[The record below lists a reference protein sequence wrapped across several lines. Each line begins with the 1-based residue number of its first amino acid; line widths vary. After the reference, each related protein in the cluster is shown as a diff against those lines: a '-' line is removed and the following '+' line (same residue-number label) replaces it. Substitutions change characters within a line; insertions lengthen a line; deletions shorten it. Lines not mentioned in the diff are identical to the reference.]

1 MWTPA
6 LRRFGEKKNLKK
18 VIILLFITILFISCN
33 NKKNTETESWNQFN
47 KTIEEIKN
55 KKSGK
60 KEIDYYSCKHI
71 LNNYEFDFGF
81 ELCYRISNGKIEKL
95 NNKFEWEIDE
105 NSSYEINEN
114 GFLLLDKT
122 IFIDHNLDS
131 VIDFEYPH
139 ASYKLNDKRLKSISS
154 DGYFSESING
164 KLVEYKIENLKTSV
178 MNGFE
183 LGDNPMYTNPVPFVT
198 KRGNSGIG
206 EKIYIKCVNPQD
218 SISILPGY
226 VNTIR
231 QDLFYKNNRPK
242 EIKII
247 DDDSNYVMSATL
259 ADIAI
264 FQKIPL
270 KKKIKNFTIEIVDV
284 YKGTKYDD
292 TCISGILI
300 E

>member
-1 MWTPA
+1 
-6 LRRFGEKKNLKK
+6 
-18 VIILLFITILFISCN
+18 
-33 NKKNTETESWNQFN
+33 
-47 KTIEEIKN
+47 
-55 KKSGK
+55 
-60 KEIDYYSCKHI
+60 
-71 LNNYEFDFGF
+71 
-81 ELCYRISNGKIEKL
+81 
-95 NNKFEWEIDE
+95 
-105 NSSYEINEN
+105 
-114 GFLLLDKT
+114 
-122 IFIDHNLDS
+122 
-131 VIDFEYPH
+131 
-139 ASYKLNDKRLKSISS
+139 
-154 DGYFSESING
+154 
-164 KLVEYKIENLKTSV
+164 

-206 EKIYIKCVNPQD
+206 EKIYIKCINPQD
-218 SISILPGY
+218 SISLLPGY

-247 DDDSNYVMSATL
+247 DNDSNYVMSATL